1 MPSSPSHSNSHSEK
15 YFLQILVGFA
25 CLIAFVMITF
35 YAFFELRATK
45 QWYFWAGIAAFLLV
59 AGVYFCMSAFVH
71 KIKSDFNRRAKQ
83 REQHKTFMA
92 DN

>member
-1 MPSSPSHSNSHSEK
+1 MSGSHSNSHTEK
-15 YFLQILVGFA
+15 YFAQVLIGFA
-25 CLIAFVMITF
+25 SLIAFVFVTY
-35 YAFFELRATK
+35 YAFLELRPVK
-45 QWYFWAGIAAFLLV
+45 FWYFWAGIAAFLLV

-71 KIKSDFNRRAKQ
+71 KVKSDFNRRAKQ

>member
-1 MPSSPSHSNSHSEK
+1 MSGSHSNSHSEK
-15 YFLQILVGFA
+15 YITHVLIGF
-25 CLIAFVMITF
+25 CSLIAFVFITF
-35 YAFFELRATK
+35 YAFIELKVTK
-45 QWYFWAGIAAFLLV
+45 YWYFWAGAAAFLLV

-71 KIKSDFNRRAKQ
+71 KVKSDFNRRAKQ